1 MTQAVWSVIVY
12 IMNIRELIEQLEAIK
27 LHYGDNFEVKMRVD
41 DDMQFGYE
49 LNNIGV
55 EVRKECAILVGEVS
69 QEEDQ

>member
-1 MTQAVWSVIVY
+1 MTQAVWSVIIG
-12 IMNIRELIEQLEAIK
+12 IMNISTLIEQLEAIR

-55 EVRKECAILVGEVS
+55 EVRRDCVILVGEVW
-69 QEEDQ
+69 QEQDQ

>member
-1 MTQAVWSVIVY
+1 MTEAVSSVIIG
-12 IMNIRELIEQLEAIK
+12 IMNISKLIEQLETIK

>member
-1 MTQAVWSVIVY
+1 MTQAVWSVIIG
-12 IMNIRELIEQLEAIK
+12 IMNIRKLIEQLEAIK

>member
-1 MTQAVWSVIVY
+1 VTQAVWSVIIG
-12 IMNIRELIEQLEAIK
+12 IMNISKLIEQLEAIK
-27 LHYGDNFEVKMRVD
+27 LHYGDNFTVKMRVD

-69 QEEDQ
+69 GEEDQ

>member
-1 MTQAVWSVIVY
+1 
-12 IMNIRELIEQLEAIK
+12 
-27 LHYGDNFEVKMRVD
+27 MRVD

-69 QEEDQ
+69 GEEDQ

>member
-1 MTQAVWSVIVY
+1 MCVLY
-12 IMNIRELIEQLEAIK
+12 CGMNISTLIEQLEAIR

-55 EVRKECAILVGEVS
+55 EVRKDCAILVGEVW

>member
-1 MTQAVWSVIVY
+1 MCVLY
-12 IMNIRELIEQLEAIK
+12 CGMNISTLIERLEAIR

-69 QEEDQ
+69 EEEDQ

>member
-1 MTQAVWSVIVY
+1 VTQAVWSVIIG
-12 IMNIRELIEQLEAIK
+12 IMNISTLIEQLEAIR

-55 EVRKECAILVGEVS
+55 EVRKECAILIGEVW
-69 QEEDQ
+69 QEQDQ

>member
-1 MTQAVWSVIVY
+1 MCVLY
-12 IMNIRELIEQLEAIK
+12 CGMNIRTLIERLEAIR

-69 QEEDQ
+69 EEEDQ

>member
-1 MTQAVWSVIVY
+1 MCVLY
-12 IMNIRELIEQLEAIK
+12 CGMNISTLIERLEAIR

-55 EVRKECAILVGEVS
+55 EVRKDCAILVGEVW

>member
-1 MTQAVWSVIVY
+1 
-12 IMNIRELIEQLEAIK
+12 MNIRELIEQLEAIK

-55 EVRKECAILVGEVS
+55 EVRKDCAILVGEVW

>member
-1 MTQAVWSVIVY
+1 MCVLY
-12 IMNIRELIEQLEAIK
+12 CGMNISTLIEQLETIK

>member
-1 MTQAVWSVIVY
+1 
-12 IMNIRELIEQLEAIK
+12 MNISTLIERLEAIR

-55 EVRKECAILVGEVS
+55 EVRKDCAILVGEVW

>member
-1 MTQAVWSVIVY
+1 
-12 IMNIRELIEQLEAIK
+12 MNISKLIKQLEAIK
-27 LHYGDNFEVKMRVD
+27 LHYGDNFTVKMRVD

-69 QEEDQ
+69 GEEDQ

>member
-1 MTQAVWSVIVY
+1 
-12 IMNIRELIEQLEAIK
+12 MNISTLIEQLEAIR

-55 EVRKECAILVGEVS
+55 EVRKECAILIGEVW
-69 QEEDQ
+69 QEQDQ